1 MSGAFLKFGLFLPG
15 SLVEQSLENAR
26 EVRRSSK

>member
-1 MSGAFLKFGLFLPG
+1 MGVFLKFGLFLPG

-26 EVRRSSK
+26 EVRRTLK